1 MEVCMLCL
9 KLLLLAF
16 PPGIYVQETQAPVI
30 TGVPTSYVAFVGM
43 AQSHR
48 VPAGEPTLVTNWGQ
62 FATQFGE
69 YDRDKA
75 PYLAPAVQG
84 FFANGGQRCYVVRA
98 KSMARN
104 EDYMGT
110 AGTGLSALAGIDDVS
125 IVCVP
130 GVTSTAVQRAVL
142 KHCQETGDRFCIL
155 DSAKGATVDE
165 VIAQRQALASSK
177 GFGALYHPW
186 IAVSVKGQREE
197 VFVPPS
203 GHIAGLYA
211 RTDLQRGVHKAPAG
225 TSLTGAL
232 RLEADLSED
241 ACTRLYEEQI
251 NPIRAFPQKGIVV
264 WGARTLADDPEWR
277 YVSVRRLAIYIEQ
290 SIRRGTEWAVLE
302 PNEQALWDKVRASV
316 TAFLTVVWKDGG
328 LAGSR
333 RQEAFFVR
341 CDNTT
346 MTQADIDRG
355 QLVILVGFAPLK
367 PAEFMLIK
375 ICLITGN

>member
-1 MEVCMLCL
+1 
-9 KLLLLAF
+9 
-16 PPGIYVQETQAPVI
+16 
-30 TGVPTSYVAFVGM
+30 M

-48 VPAGEPTLVTNWGQ
+48 VPVGEPTLVTSWAH
-62 FATQFGE
+62 FTTQFGE
-69 YDRDKA
+69 YDRVKA

-104 EDYMGT
+104 QDYIGT

-130 GVTSTAVQRAVL
+130 GITSTAVQRAVL
-142 KHCQETGDRFCIL
+142 KHCQERGDRFCIL
-155 DSAKGATVDE
+155 DSAKGATVNE

-186 IAVSVKGQREE
+186 IAVSVQGQREE
-197 VFVPPS
+197 VFVPPC

-211 RTDLQRGVHKAPAG
+211 RTDLQTGVHKAPAG

-251 NPIRAFPQKGIVV
+251 NPIRAFPQVGIVV
-264 WGARTLADDPEWR
+264 WGARTLSNAPDWR
-277 YVSVRRLAIYIEQ
+277 YVNVRRLAIYLEQ
-290 SIRRGTEWAVLE
+290 SILRGTEWAVFE
-302 PNEQALWDKVRASV
+302 PNEQTLWQKLRTSV
-316 TAFLTVVWKDGG
+316 TAFLMGVWREGG
-328 LAGSR
+328 LAGTR
-333 RQEAFFVR
+333 PQEAFFVK
-341 CDNTT
+341 CDDTT
-346 MTQADIDRG
+346 MTQADIDCGR
-355 QLVILVGFAPLK
+355 LVILVGFAPLK
-367 PAEFMLIK
+367 PAEFMLIE
-375 ICLITGN
+375 IRHITGN